1 MAIEIFYDRVELP
14 SETLTYDT
22 SEFDAS
28 DPTWDS
34 YPFPHLKRTGISA
47 PLGVHTLTLT
57 NADAEVTFALDFGGR
72 LWSYRLRKSDEW
84 IIAPPQSIQLTTGG
98 PRGVHLAH
106 GVELFAGPTPRLQ
119 SLSPIEHRLLEPN
132 EDGEPA
138 SVLFHELQ
146 PGLGISTHSRWTLN
160 DSGPDL
166 EVDIRTVRRGL
177 GTGLPGDE
185 GLVVW
190 NQGPNGFAVFATG
203 LWEDADGRWAR
214 PLPRQP
220 RQTSNYSARLR
231 PFAGLAE
238 QRYFGSS
245 VILGIGA
252 TEVQVAGLASLGSA
266 KLLLQLPDGQV
277 MEAPVDIQPAATG
290 RFDLGG
296 LPATP
301 TRFEVRASNGETL
314 VSSLSAAKVV
324 PTEIDLLLMEAGTRH
339 LGHLMRARGEDSD
352 VALAEV
358 EDALLY
364 AGDDALTWIQ
374 KALLETRLDQ
384 PEAAQQSE
392 LNAHFLAPM
401 EPLLRSVAL
410 MRQTEGD
417 LSLLNPLKDH
427 PEALVDGACQLLEC
441 GLRPEAARWLQAAI
455 AVRPEPM
462 LYLLLAWAHLQDGRT
477 IEAAALV
484 QKAEVPLD
492 QPLPWREIELEALT
506 ALAQQFPNS
515 PGLLGRKSLVER
527 YRAAIART

>member
-22 SEFDAS
+22 SEFDTS
-28 DPTWDS
+28 DANWDS
-34 YPFPHLKRTGISA
+34 YPFPHLVRTGISA
-47 PLGVHTLTLT
+47 PLGVHTVTLT

-84 IIAPPQSIQLTTGG
+84 IIAPPQSIQLTPGG
-98 PRGVHLAH
+98 PRGVQLAH
-106 GVELFAGPTPRLQ
+106 GVELFAGTAPRLQ
-119 SLSPIEHRLLEPN
+119 SLSPIEHRLLEPSD
-132 EDGEPA
+132 DGEPA
-138 SVLFHELQ
+138 SILFHELQ
-146 PGLGISTHSRWTLN
+146 PGLGVSTHARWTLN
-160 DSGPDL
+160 DAGADL
-166 EVDIRTVRRGL
+166 ELDVRTVRRGL
-177 GTGLPGDE
+177 TAGQPGDE
-185 GLVVW
+185 GLIFW
-190 NQGPNGFAVFATG
+190 NRGPNGFAVSATG
-203 LWEDADGRWAR
+203 LWEDAGGRWTR

-220 RQTSNYSARLR
+220 RQTSSYSVRLR
-231 PFAGLAE
+231 PFAGLGE
-238 QRYFGSS
+238 RRFFGASAA
-245 VILGIGA
+245 LGLGSN
-252 TEVQVAGLASLGSA
+252 EVQVAGLDSVGPA

-277 MEAPVDIQPAATG
+277 MEAPLDIQPASTA
-290 RFDLGG
+290 RFGLDG

-301 TRFEVRASNGETL
+301 THFEVRASTGETI
-314 VSSLSAAKVV
+314 VSNIPIAPETPGQA
-324 PTEIDLLLMEAGTRH
+324 DRLLMDAGTRH
-339 LGHLMRARGEDSD
+339 LGHLTQAKGLDSEA
-352 VALAEV
+352 ALAEV

-364 AGDDALTWIQ
+364 AGDDALTWVQ

-417 LSLLNPLKDH
+417 LSLLSALKDH
-427 PEALVDGACQLLEC
+427 PEALVDGACQLLES

-455 AVRPEPM
+455 SARPQPM
-462 LYLLLAWAHLQDGRT
+462 LYLLLAWAHLEDGRT

-484 QKAEVPLD
+484 QQAELPLE

-506 ALAQQFPNS
+506 ALAQKFPIS
-515 PGLLGRKSLVER
+515 PGLQGRKSLVER